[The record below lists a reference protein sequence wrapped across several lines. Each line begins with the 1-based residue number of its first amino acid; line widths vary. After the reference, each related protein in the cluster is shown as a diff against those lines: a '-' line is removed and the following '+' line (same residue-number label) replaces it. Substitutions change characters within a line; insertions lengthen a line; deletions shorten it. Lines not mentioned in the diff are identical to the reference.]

1 MNKVYG
7 AFVDAKKARKGIDEI
22 LARGY
27 EKDQLKILSKHV
39 SNDKD
44 KKVWE
49 EIKRTIPLEE
59 YSSEYWEKDSN
70 ENEKEMV
77 KKYKANLDKGE
88 ILVLFSED
96 RNTFDEYFKD
106 GVPDWDRR
114 EEEFHEDLD

>member
-22 LARGY
+22 LSRGY
-27 EKDQLKILSKHV
+27 EKDQLKILSKYV

-59 YSSEYWEKDSN
+59 YGSEYWEKDSN
-70 ENEKEMV
+70 VNEKEMV

>member
-22 LARGY
+22 LSRGY
-27 EKDQLKILSKHV
+27 EKDQLKILSKYV

-59 YSSEYWEKDSN
+59 YGSEYWEKDSN
-70 ENEKEMV
+70 KNEKEIL
-77 KKYKANLDKGE
+77 KKYRANLDKGE
-88 ILVLFSED
+88 ILVMFKED

>member
-22 LARGY
+22 LSRGY
-27 EKDQLKILSKHV
+27 EKDQLKILSKYV

-49 EIKRTIPLEE
+49 EIKRTIPQEE

-70 ENEKEMV
+70 QNEKEML

>member
-27 EKDQLKILSKHV
+27 EKDQLKILSKYV

-59 YSSEYWEKDSN
+59 YGSEYWEKDSN
-70 ENEKEMV
+70 VNEKEMV